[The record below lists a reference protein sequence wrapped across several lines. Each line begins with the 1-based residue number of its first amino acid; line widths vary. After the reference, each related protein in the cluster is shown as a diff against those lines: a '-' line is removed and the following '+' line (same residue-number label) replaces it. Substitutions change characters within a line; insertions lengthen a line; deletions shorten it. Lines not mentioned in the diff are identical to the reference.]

1 MYYKDDYKKKKLPL
15 KKGWRTFRDS
25 LVYIMY
31 VQA

>member
-1 MYYKDDYKKKKLPL
+1 MYYKDDYKEKLLL